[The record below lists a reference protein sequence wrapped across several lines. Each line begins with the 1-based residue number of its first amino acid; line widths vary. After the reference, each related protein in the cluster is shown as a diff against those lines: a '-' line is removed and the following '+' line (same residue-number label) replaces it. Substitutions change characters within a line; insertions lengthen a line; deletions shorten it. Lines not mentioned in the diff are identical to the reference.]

1 MAHVLITGGAGFIGS
16 HISDLLVAHGHC
28 VRIIDLLDP
37 QIHGTGED
45 FPRYINPAVECVQGD
60 VRSPDDIRKALQG
73 IDVVYHCAAFTG
85 VGQSMYH
92 MRSYLDTNS
101 TGTATLLEAIV
112 TKSLPIKRFVL
123 ASSRAVYGEGT
134 HRCRTHGILYPG
146 RRNRF
151 DMENGKF
158 QVYCPSCGQALDP
171 LPTEEERPITPFSLY
186 GWTKKHQEDLCR
198 YAADIF
204 GLPVTILRFF
214 NVYGSRQSL
223 KNPYTG
229 ILSVFHSRIL
239 AGHPVAIYER
249 GIPGRDFIHV
259 SDVARAN
266 LLALDG
272 NVAPGTCINIGT
284 GKMVAVREIAVLLGE
299 RLGISPETLDT
310 GEFRVG
316 DVCRCYADL
325 TRSKSLLGFHA
336 QIGLEEGIDEFVG
349 WALREETADLYLKA
363 VEELDN
369 HGLFGRAR
377 GGDTI

>member
-16 HISDLLVAHGHC
+16 HIADLLVDHGHC

-37 QIHGTGED
+37 QIHGNGKG
-45 FPRYINPAVECVQGD
+45 FPRYSNPAVECMQGD
-60 VRSPDDIRKALQG
+60 VRNPADIRKALQG
-73 IDVVYHCAAFTG
+73 IDVVYHCASFTG
-85 VGQSMYH
+85 VGQSMYQ

-112 TKSLPIKRFVL
+112 TQSLPIKRFVL

-134 HRCRTHGILYPG
+134 HHCLTHGILYPG
-146 RRNRF
+146 MRNRC
-151 DMENGKF
+151 DMERGRF
-158 QVYCPSCGQALDP
+158 EVYCPSCGQALEA
-171 LPTEEERPITPFSLY
+171 LPTEEERPLTPFSLY
-186 GWTKKHQEDLCR
+186 GWTKKHQEDLCL

-229 ILSVFHSRIL
+229 ILSVFHSRIS
-239 AGHPVAIYER
+239 AGHPVSIYER

-266 LLALDG
+266 LLALEK

-284 GKMVAVREIAVLLGE
+284 GKMVSVREIAVLLGE
-299 RLGISPETLDT
+299 RLGTSPEIIDT
-310 GEFRVG
+310 DEFRVG

-325 TRSKSLLGFHA
+325 ARAKSLLGFHSH
-336 QIGLEEGIDEFVG
+336 IDLEQGIDEFVG
-349 WALREETADLYLKA
+349 WALREETEDLYLKA
-363 VEELDN
+363 VEELKS
-369 HGLFGRAR
+369 HGLFGRVKCGETA
-377 GGDTI
+377 